1 MRLPLL
7 DMSIQLKTSSSTSS
21 TVAATSSRLSDVSSR
36 ASSTKKDDVNNVTK
50 CKSPDVDE
58 MLTWPG
64 SCESSSPVNSPT
76 STSTESLPAQSNI
89 SDSVAPESQADPS
102 VLDPA
107 FIEKLGEEINFL
119 NQHSTEIAEVGTSV
133 QTNPSSETLLGESG
147 TSSSSKSSVDIGKY
161 FFFVHFFFMRLI
173 SQLFPLF

>member
-76 STSTESLPAQSNI
+76 STESLPAQSNI

-119 NQHSTEIAEVGTSV
+119 NQHSTEIAEVGTSM

-173 SQLFPLF
+173 SQLFLLF